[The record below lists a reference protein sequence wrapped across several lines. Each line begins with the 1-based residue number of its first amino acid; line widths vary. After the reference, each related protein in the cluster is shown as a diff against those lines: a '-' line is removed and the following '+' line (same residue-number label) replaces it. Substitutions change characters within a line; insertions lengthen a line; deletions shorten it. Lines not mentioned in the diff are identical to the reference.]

1 MLDIRHPSHPEDA
14 KHYTT
19 DRLRKEFLIQN
30 IFVPGQVNLTY
41 SHVDRVVAGGA
52 CPAGEPLALV
62 APNDFGVDSF
72 LERRE
77 LGVINVGG
85 PGVLTVDG
93 ESHELEKTDGFY
105 VGMGTKSVVFASKD
119 AKTPAKFYL
128 VSSPAHHT
136 YPSVKILRK
145 DIEPV
150 RLGDQEN
157 SNKRC
162 IYKYIQPATVKS
174 CQLVMGMTALEP
186 GNMWNSMPCHT
197 HERRMEVYFYFDLP
211 ETARVVHFMGE
222 PTETRHIFMSNE
234 EAVISPSWSIHSGVG
249 THNYTFIWGMAGEN
263 QTFDDMDHVA
273 MPDLR

>member
-105 VGMGTKSVVFASKD
+105 VGMGTKSVVFASKN

-157 SNKRC
+157 SNKRS

-222 PTETRHIFMSNE
+222 PSETRHIFMSNE

>member
-1 MLDIRHPSHPEDA
+1 MLDVRHPSHPEDA

-19 DRLRKEFLIQN
+19 DRLRKEFLIQH
-30 IFVPGQVNLTY
+30 IFEPGKINLTY
-41 SHVDRVVAGGA
+41 SHVDRTVAGGA
-52 CPAGEPLALV
+52 CPADAPLELV
-62 APNDFGVDSF
+62 ASNNFGVEYF

-85 PGVLTVDG
+85 PGVLTLDG
-93 ESHELEKTDGFY
+93 ESHELDKTDGFY
-105 VGMGTKSVVFASKD
+105 VGMGTRQVAFASKD
-119 AKTPAKFYL
+119 PKNPAKFYL
-128 VSSPAHHT
+128 VSSPAHKT
-136 YPSVKILRK
+136 YPSTKILRSG
-145 DIEPV
+145 IEPV
-150 RLGDQEN
+150 RLGSQDN
-157 SNKRC
+157 SNKRG
-162 IYKYIQPATVKS
+162 IYKYIHPQGVKS
-174 CQLVMGMTALEP
+174 CQLSMGMTCLEP

-211 ETARVVHFMGE
+211 EDA
-222 PTETRHIFMSNE
+222 ETRHIFMSNE

>member
-1 MLDIRHPSHPEDA
+1 MLDVRHPSHPEDA

-19 DRLRKEFLIQN
+19 ERLRKEFLIQN
-30 IFVPGQVNLTY
+30 IFVPGKINLTY

-52 CPAGEPLALV
+52 CPAEAPLELV
-62 APNDFGVDSF
+62 ASNDFGADTF

-77 LGVINVGG
+77 MGVINVGG
-85 PGVLTVDG
+85 PGILTVEG
-93 ESHELEKTDGFY
+93 EAHALDKTDGFY
-105 VGMGTKSVVFASKD
+105 IGMGTKTVTFASKD
-119 AKTPAKFYL
+119 AKKPAKFYL
-128 VSSPAHHT
+128 VSSPAHKT
-136 YPSVKILRK
+136 YPSTKILRK

-150 RLGDQEN
+150 RLGGLEN
-157 SNKRC
+157 SNKRS

-197 HERRMEVYFYFDLP
+197 HARRMEVYFYFDLP
-211 ETARVVHFMGE
+211 EDARVFHLMGE
-222 PTETRHIFMSNE
+222 PTETRHILMSNE
-234 EAVISPSWSIHSGVG
+234 EAIISPSWSIHSGVG

-273 MPDLR
+273 MQDLA

>member
-1 MLDIRHPSHPEDA
+1 MIDIRHPSHPEDA

-30 IFVPGQVNLTY
+30 IFEPGKINLTY
-41 SHVDRVVAGGA
+41 SHIDRVVAGGA
-52 CPAGEPLALV
+52 CPVDGTLELV
-62 APNDFGVDSF
+62 ASNNFGVEYF

-93 ESHELEKTDGFY
+93 AAHALEKTDGFY
-105 VGMGTKSVVFASKD
+105 VGMGTRSVGFASADPK
-119 AKTPAKFYL
+119 APAKFYL
-128 VSSPAHHT
+128 VSSPAHHA
-136 YPSVKILRK
+136 YPSTKILRK

-150 RLGDQEN
+150 RLGGQEN
-157 SNKRC
+157 SNKRS

-211 ETARVVHFMGE
+211 ADARVIHFMGE